1 MVEELEESFGGDFL
15 IGFGLVLK
23 EMNEFP
29 NVGDGEAII

>member
-15 IGFGLVLK
+15 VGFGFVLNK
-23 EMNEFP
+23 TNEFP